1 MRLRYLFVLGI
12 TGLMLAG
19 CGGQEEP
26 EPSGEQT
33 AITQTKEAGRVASMV
48 LPRTEELTGFEKVS
62 SDRLFDPAG
71 LHDYIGDDAD
81 VFANYGVKEAAS
93 ADFGSTD
100 ADLQFSI
107 DVYRFGSAY
116 QAFGMY
122 AFERIPEY
130 AFVDVGTQGYL
141 AQGSLVFFKTDY
153 LIRISGYVESPK
165 NDSAAVYLGMVT
177 ANRIEGD
184 AVFPAAVRLLPDEG
198 RIENTERYFPAMFL
212 NHEFFSPA
220 YTCEYHVGDSIS
232 TLFLIPRGSP
242 AEIIQYVDV
251 LKAWGNKAFE
261 DQEGELRLFFCDD
274 DKNGRV
280 IMSSKGGRLAG
291 VVNTPDRDLGM
302 ELLHKLWD
310 NLEPQE

>member
-1 MRLRYLFVLGI
+1 MTLRYVHVVFAALL
-12 TGLMLAG
+12 LLAG

-26 EPSGEQT
+26 EPSSEQT
-33 AITQTKEAGRVASMV
+33 AIEETEEPGRVASKV

-81 VFANYGVKEAAS
+81 VFANYGVKAAAS
-93 ADFGSTD
+93 ADYGSTA

-107 DVYRFGSAY
+107 DVYRFGNAY

-130 AFVDVGTQGYL
+130 TFVDVGTQGYL
-141 AQGSLVFFKTDY
+141 AQGSLVFFKAEFFV
-153 LIRISGYVESPK
+153 RISGYVESAK
-165 NDSAAVYLGMVT
+165 NDSAAVYLGTVT

-184 AVFPAAVRLLPDEG
+184 AVFPAAVRLLPDDG
-198 RIENTERYFPAMFL
+198 KIENTERYLPSMFL
-212 NHEFFSPA
+212 NHEFFSPT
-220 YTCEYHVGDSIS
+220 YTCEYRVGDSIS
-232 TLFLIPRGSP
+232 TLFLIPKGSP
-242 AEIIQYVDV
+242 AEIIQYSEV
-251 LKAWGNKAFE
+251 LKAWGNKVFE
-261 DQEGELRLFFCDD
+261 DQERGLQLFFCDD

-280 IMSSKGGRLAG
+280 IMSSKGGRVAG

-310 NLEPQE
+310 NLKPPE

>member
-1 MRLRYLFVLGI
+1 MTLRYPFVVFAAL
-12 TGLMLAG
+12 LLLAG
-19 CGGQEEP
+19 CGGKEEP
-26 EPSGEQT
+26 EPSSEQSKIEDT
-33 AITQTKEAGRVASMV
+33 EEPGRAASMI

-62 SDRLFDPAG
+62 SDRVFDPEG
-71 LHDYIGDDAD
+71 LRDYIGDDAEA
-81 VFANYGVKEAAS
+81 FISYGVKEAAS

-100 ADLQFSI
+100 ANLQFSI
-107 DVYRFGSAY
+107 DVYRFGNAY

-130 AFVDVGTQGYL
+130 AFVNVGTQGYL
-141 AQGSLVFFKTDY
+141 AQGSLVFFKADY
-153 LIRISGYVESPK
+153 LVRISGYEESAR
-165 NDSAAVYLGMVT
+165 NDSAAVYLGTVT

-184 AVFPAAVRLLPDEG
+184 AVFPAAVRLLPDDG
-198 RIENTERYFPAMFL
+198 KIKNTERYLPAMFL

-242 AEIIQYVDV
+242 SEIIQYVEV
-251 LKAWGNKAFE
+251 LKAWGNKVFE
-261 DQEGELRLFFCDD
+261 DQEGGLKLFFCDD

-291 VVNTPDRDLGM
+291 VVNTPDRDQGM

-310 NLEPQE
+310 NLETPE